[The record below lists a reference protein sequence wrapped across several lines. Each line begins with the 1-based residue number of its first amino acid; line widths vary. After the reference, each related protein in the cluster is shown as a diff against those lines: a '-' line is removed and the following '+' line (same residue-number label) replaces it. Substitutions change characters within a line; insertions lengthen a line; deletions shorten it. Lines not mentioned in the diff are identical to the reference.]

1 MTRPVNIPETA
12 TLNEF
17 NMWVVRLSGD
27 YYDIEH
33 IYNQD
38 GDLVMV
44 LEMEV

>member
-1 MTRPVNIPETA
+1 MNRPANIPETA

-17 NMWVVRLSGD
+17 NMWVVCLSNGD
-27 YYDIEH
+27 YDIEH

-44 LEMEV
+44 LESEI